1 MTRIWEELFDT
12 YGDSIMKRLE
22 LYEEDE
28 VMEALDQLSID
39 RATKVEISNLLFSYY
54 FRWSTAAFA
63 IGVHLGLALTG
74 EPFRRPKT

>member
-1 MTRIWEELFDT
+1 MTTIFEKLLDT
-12 YGDSIMKRLE
+12 YGESIMRE
-22 LYEEDE
+22 HALYEEAE
-28 VMEALDQLSID
+28 VMEALDKLPMD
-39 RATKVEISNLLFSYY
+39 RSTKVAVNNLLFGYY